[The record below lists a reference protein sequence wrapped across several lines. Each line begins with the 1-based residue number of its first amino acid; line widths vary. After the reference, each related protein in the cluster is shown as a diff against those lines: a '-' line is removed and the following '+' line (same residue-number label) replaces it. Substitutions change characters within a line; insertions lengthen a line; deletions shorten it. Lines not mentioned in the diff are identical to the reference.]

1 MGKINVDYPGLLK
14 LFPEYINPKRSE
26 SASFLIW
33 YLENY
38 YRLDGLEAVD
48 SVCDKR
54 GDKGVDG
61 LFVNDNDKTI
71 TVYQSR
77 INQSSDTTIGDASLR
92 AFAGTLS
99 QFNDADS
106 IQNLISSAGNAQVA
120 ALAKR
125 LDLANKISTHELRG
139 EFISNVDL
147 DKNGASF
154 LKTHPNISFI
164 GKTALE
170 SSYISDERAKVAPTN
185 IKSTSAQPRS
195 PLLAVSTLVHPGL
208 LPLISKLTKYHVNA
222 TAVK

>member
-1 MGKINVDYPGLLK
+1 VGKINVDYPGLLK

-61 LFVNDNDKTI
+61 IFLNDNDKTL
-71 TVYQSR
+71 TVFQAR

-99 QFNDADS
+99 QFKKPSGEPYLEPHHIRRLSDGGPDHPRWVVAVCPNCHRRAHHAGDAAEY
-106 IQNLISSAGNAQVA
+106 NGR
-120 ALAKR
+120 LADVVLR
-125 LDLANKISTHELRG
+125 LEG
-139 EFISNVDL
+139 QE
-147 DKNGASF
+147 
-154 LKTHPNISFI
+154 
-164 GKTALE
+164 
-170 SSYISDERAKVAPTN
+170 
-185 IKSTSAQPRS
+185 
-195 PLLAVSTLVHPGL
+195 
-208 LPLISKLTKYHVNA
+208 
-222 TAVK
+222 

>member
-106 IQNLISSAGNAQVA
+106 IQNQLAYFERVARLRAVVPGDGFQKWVRMPNAE
-120 ALAKR
+120 
-125 LDLANKISTHELRG
+125 LD
-139 EFISNVDL
+139 
-147 DKNGASF
+147 DKTPLN
-154 LKTHPNISFI
+154 
-164 GKTALE
+164 
-170 SSYISDERAKVAPTN
+170 
-185 IKSTSAQPRS
+185 
-195 PLLAVSTLVHPGL
+195 LLAGGEGQVIADLVDDM
-208 LPLISKLTKYHVNA
+208 LTGA
-222 TAVK
+222 PA